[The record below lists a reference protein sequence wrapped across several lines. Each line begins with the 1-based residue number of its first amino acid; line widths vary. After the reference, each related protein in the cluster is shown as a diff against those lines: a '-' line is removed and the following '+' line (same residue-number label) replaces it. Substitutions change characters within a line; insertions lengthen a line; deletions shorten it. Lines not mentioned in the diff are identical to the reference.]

1 MVAIAKLFVASA
13 AAVAVEGSQ
22 SCNSVCLKA
31 GGVFGQIIGTAPACG
46 ASCAN
51 DCGSPHSIC
60 WTSSK
65 DGGLVDYGHGCATG
79 DKVCCC
85 IGAGVGNSTES
96 FPQPKQDTE
105 LIEIPMGHTDEMDQ
119 PQNTVVRADFGAA
132 VESQSCNSVCQAAG
146 HGSGRIKG
154 TAPFC
159 DASCHGDCPNGMC
172 WTSNKDGG
180 LVDYGSGCWSGD
192 KVCCCSGRSE
202 SATLSEDGA
211 AKQHPDVDK
220 LSESS
225 DQAEL
230 MEPIGVGIESAV
242 GSQSCNSV
250 CLAAGGVFGQIIG
263 TAPACGASCA
273 NDCSSPHSICW
284 TSSKDGGLVD
294 YGHGCV
300 TGDKVCCCI
309 GAGGTVSE
317 AQVV

>member
-105 LIEIPMGHTDEMDQ
+105 LGEIPIGHTDEVDQ
-119 PQNTVVRADFGAA
+119 PQNTD
-132 VESQSCNSVCQAAG
+132 
-146 HGSGRIKG
+146 
-154 TAPFC
+154 
-159 DASCHGDCPNGMC
+159 
-172 WTSNKDGG
+172 
-180 LVDYGSGCWSGD
+180 
-192 KVCCCSGRSE
+192 
-202 SATLSEDGA
+202 
-211 AKQHPDVDK
+211 
-220 LSESS
+220 
-225 DQAEL
+225 DQAEIVD
-230 MEPIGVGIESAV
+230 PIGAGIEGAV